1 MKHSKR
7 NYFIPIDKLLQRI
20 NIYIE
25 MGQSIAI
32 VDPVDPKDHEALH
45 TIEKAL
51 LASHDSIYIDFKK
64 IHSICN
70 LAKEIIQQCR
80 KLVDGY
86 EDMDIEITDPDYSDG
101 YHCLND
107 ALKKPQEI
115 GAQLGEEKRILFYCR
130 DFTQLLSLDVGKQI
144 QEQMRS
150 IMQHQSNV
158 ILVSRGGDKKENNA
172 LFLNPRAPFFRY
184 VGMIEV

>member
-1 MKHSKR
+1 MKHSR
-7 NYFIPIDKLLQRI
+7 QNYFVPIDKLSQRI

-32 VDPVDPKDHEALH
+32 VDPIDPKDNEALH
-45 TIEKAL
+45 TIEKEL

-64 IHSICN
+64 IHSICS
-70 LAKEIIQQCR
+70 LAKEITQQCR
-80 KLVDGY
+80 KLVARYKDA
-86 EDMDIEITDPDYSDG
+86 DMEIADPDYSDD
-101 YHCLND
+101 YRCLND
-107 ALKKPQEI
+107 ALKNPQEI
-115 GAQLGEEKRILFYCR
+115 STRLGEERNILFYCR
-130 DFTQLLSLDVGKQI
+130 DFTRLLSLDAGKQM

-158 ILVSRGGDKKENNA
+158 IFVSKGGDKGENNA

-184 VGMIEV
+184 AEIIEI